1 MPSILKLVC
10 PEESVAGQ
18 ISAKGSGSYLFYKLK
33 QHGKLS
39 IVSLVEYVMLEKKGK
54 LVEELIREKLGTT
67 EVIEHFQA
75 FFRFRLREKVPIGRI
90 FKVFQDHKERLAIQQ
105 YSIKQATVEQIFN
118 RLAGQY
124 EDQDEA

>member
-1 MPSILKLVC
+1 
-10 PEESVAGQ
+10 
-18 ISAKGSGSYLFYKLK
+18 
-33 QHGKLS
+33 
-39 IVSLVEYVMLEKKGK
+39 MLEKKGK